1 MKANF
6 IAVITLNE
14 YTEDTFIALVAQSS
28 TTLKSTETTLKNK
41 NYIIENNAQR
51 KGKPISNISSIIYN
65 KDHGI
70 IGVYTSNYQS
80 LDIQNVKIKG
90 PSDEID
96 ETIKYLGVYTGTH
109 GSVNADELN
118 LEELT
123 VGLYASDNSAISMTG
138 GMIKNSQIAVQAHGS
153 ATTVDLNDVDIT
165 VADRGMGL
173 FSQKGSVI
181 QMKGKSITFTEGT
194 AVRIKEGNIS
204 LEKVNIK
211 DTIIVMKNPYNG
223 NDVIHNAAIYMY
235 PESVLNMK
243 EGNVSLDN
251 AHGLV
256 FNLEKGE
263 KKEDSAETKS
273 TQVNIENVNIQVN
286 GEQSYGVYVKSS
298 DAQIIEN
305 STSDMV
311 VSLKKAKFT
320 VPEHTVIYNKVNQKL
335 IFNLS
340 EQTELSGDLLLEA
353 DSGTIDIKADN
364 SQLKGGTLITG
375 TAKVNFELRNNS
387 TWTLKSSNNFISV
400 STVTLEKSSI
410 TFEKPTSDVYK
421 TLRIGDGEGNVYI
434 AKDNAQIHLNTSL
447 NPDGSLDSQKTDR
460 VLIHGNVSG
469 TTTVYVTD
477 QNGSSKGAIG
487 ENGNTQGISLIQVS
501 GTAQEHSFKLNGDYI
516 TIGGSPYRYG
526 LFSYGPGSSR
536 GQANSQQKLVDSDG
550 SNFWDYRLQ
559 REYISPPTPA
569 LEPKQETVPE
579 KKPLAPT
586 PETVPL
592 PIPTEEETPASPLE
606 PAVPQPVPGSTL
618 EPKPVSPESV
628 PESTPE
634 TPAPVPP
641 APEPAPAPRP
651 EAPAPKPVPA
661 KPEPEPL
668 PPSPAPAPMPPAP
681 EPGPRVPAVVP
692 QLPSYLLLPHAL
704 FHAGVV
710 DMSNQH
716 ELLEIIHNASN
727 EADNNRKTSFFIRGY
742 GSNHRYTSNLSV
754 FEHGYGADLD
764 YNSMTAGVVLKTLEN
779 KQSALSFGMMGTYG
793 RLSLQPLAVKQ
804 SQKSVFNKWSGK
816 LYAHLQHDAGFYVN
830 GFLSYDL
837 LKGDVITLARGKTA
851 ALQGRLLS
859 TSLMGGQAII
869 TGYNGFIIEPQL
881 QVIYQ
886 SIMFDKARDIDRF
899 DIELGKHDQLIAR
912 VGGSLTKAVTSFE
925 KVRVVSFYGKLHL
938 AHSYEKKR
946 IVYFKDAFQLG
957 AFGSTVET
965 GMGVHAQLSN
975 TIALH
980 GDLLYK
986 HKLTKAGFSGTS
998 ISGGVR
1004 YQF

>member
-1 MKANF
+1 MKF
-6 IAVITLNE
+6 SELNKE
-14 YTEDTFIALVAQSS
+14 GDGEIKIKKINNKTYTMVNNARRKKTFKNSS
-28 TTLKSTETTLKNK
+28 CNDLKNK
-41 NYIIENNAQR
+41 EHGVIGIYSVGWVDATNITI
-51 KGKPISNISSIIYN
+51 KGPQSESDNTIKY
-65 KDHGI
+65 
-70 IGVYTSNYQS
+70 IGVY
-80 LDIQNVKIKG
+80 VK
-90 PSDEID
+90 E
-96 ETIKYLGVYTGTH
+96 Y
-109 GSVNADELN
+109 GSVNA
-118 LEELT
+118 EELQLENLT
-123 VGLYASDNSAISMTG
+123 TGLYALENSAINVIG
-138 GMIKNSQIAVQAHGS
+138 GTIKSSQTAVHASGEA
-153 ATTVDLNDVDIT
+153 ATIELESVDIT
-165 VADRGMGL
+165 VADGGIGL
-173 FSQKGSVI
+173 FSEKGSII
-181 QMKGKSITFTEGT
+181 QMENKSLSFTKGT
-194 AVRIKEGNIS
+194 AVHIAEGEIN
-204 LEKVNIK
+204 LEKVNIINTVMENQESESK
-211 DTIIVMKNPYNG
+211 NVSAFVHMYPSSAFNMKNG
-223 NDVIHNAAIYMY
+223 HVI
-235 PESVLNMK
+235 L
-243 EGNVSLDN
+243 GNV
-251 AHGLV
+251 HGLV
-256 FNLEKGE
+256 LFNNQDNEG
-263 KKEDSAETKS
+263 KKSATEVSQITPHL
-273 TQVNIENVNIQVN
+273 VNIEGANIQVN
-286 GEQSYGVYVKSS
+286 GKQSYGVYVKSS
-298 DAQIIEN
+298 DAQTIEN
-305 STSDMV
+305 STSDTIV
-311 VSLKKAKFT
+311 FLKKTHFA
-320 VPEHTVIYNKVNQKL
+320 VPEHTVIYNKANQKL

-340 EQTELSGDLLLEA
+340 EYTELSGDRLLEA
-353 DSGTIDIKADN
+353 DKGTIDIKADN

-375 TAKVNFELRNNS
+375 TAKVNFELKNNS
-387 TWTLKSSNNFISV
+387 TWTLTETARLSDIANSSNFMSV
-400 STVTLEKSSI
+400 STVTLENSKI
-410 TFEKPTSDVYK
+410 IFKKPTSDVYK

-469 TTTVYVTD
+469 TTTVYVTG

-526 LFSYGPGSSR
+526 LFAYGPGSSR
-536 GQANSQQKLVDSDG
+536 GQANSQQKLVGSDDSDG

-559 REYISPPTPA
+559 REYIPP
-569 LEPKQETVPE
+569 
-579 KKPLAPT
+579 
-586 PETVPL
+586 
-592 PIPTEEETPASPLE
+592 
-606 PAVPQPVPGSTL
+606 
-618 EPKPVSPESV
+618 
-628 PESTPE
+628 
-634 TPAPVPP
+634 PP
-641 APEPAPAPRP
+641 
-651 EAPAPKPVPA
+651 PAPKPVPA

-925 KVRVVSFYGKLHL
+925 KARVVSFYGKLHL

>member
-1 MKANF
+1 METVELLEGTFVVRISLNGSSNDKPATKTVENEEHTIANS
-6 IAVITLNE
+6 VR
-14 YTEDTFIALVAQSS
+14 
-28 TTLKSTETTLKNK
+28 
-41 NYIIENNAQR
+41 R
-51 KGKPISNISSIIYN
+51 KKLMISQEACKPYSN
-65 KDHGI
+65 KDHGG
-70 IGVYTSNYQS
+70 IGIYS
-80 LDIQNVKIKG
+80 LGWLDAKKIKIKG
-90 PSDEID
+90 PIKEDNK
-96 ETIKYLGVYTGTH
+96 TIKYIGVYVKEY
-109 GSVNADELN
+109 GSVNA
-118 LEELT
+118 EELQLENLT
-123 VGLYASDNSAISMTG
+123 TGLYALENSIITMTEG
-138 GMIKNSQIAVQAHGS
+138 AIKNSQIAVHASGEA
-153 ATTVDLNDVDIT
+153 ATIELESVDIT
-165 VADRGMGL
+165 VADGGIGL
-173 FSQKGSVI
+173 FSQGESII
-181 QMKGKSITFTEGT
+181 QMEGKSLSFTKGT
-194 AVRIKEGNIS
+194 AVRIEEGEIS
-204 LEKVNIK
+204 LEKVNITNTVTENQESESSDVDNAFIDIYPK
-211 DTIIVMKNPYNG
+211 STFNMKN
-223 NDVIHNAAIYMY
+223 
-235 PESVLNMK
+235 
-243 EGNVSLDN
+243 GNVFLDN

-256 FNLEKGE
+256 FNIEKGE
-263 KKEDSAETKS
+263 QEENSAEEKV
-273 TQVNIENVNIQVN
+273 TQVNIEGVDIQVN
-286 GEQSYGVYVKSS
+286 GEQFYGVYVKSS
-298 DAQIIEN
+298 DAQTIEN
-305 STSDMV
+305 STSDII

-320 VPEHTVIYNKVNQKL
+320 VPQHAVIYNKVNQKL

-340 EQTELSGDLLLEA
+340 EYTELSGDRLLEA
-353 DSGTIDIKADN
+353 DKGTIDIKADN

-375 TAKVNFELRNNS
+375 TAKVNFELKNNS
-387 TWTLKSSNNFISV
+387 TWTLTETARLSDIANSSNFMSV
-400 STVTLEKSSI
+400 STVTLENSKI
-410 TFEKPTSDVYK
+410 IFKKPTSDVYK

-469 TTTVYVTD
+469 TTTVYVTG

-526 LFSYGPGSSR
+526 LFAYGPGSSR

-559 REYISPPTPA
+559 REYIPP
-569 LEPKQETVPE
+569 
-579 KKPLAPT
+579 
-586 PETVPL
+586 
-592 PIPTEEETPASPLE
+592 
-606 PAVPQPVPGSTL
+606 
-618 EPKPVSPESV
+618 
-628 PESTPE
+628 
-634 TPAPVPP
+634 PP
-641 APEPAPAPRP
+641 
-651 EAPAPKPVPA
+651 PAPKPVPA

-925 KVRVVSFYGKLHL
+925 KARVVSFYGKLHL